1 MEEFIEP
8 AMLERGMSLLEITLF
23 FPESNVSTFT
33 SSPLESEEAEFLE
46 LDFFAF
52 QW

>member
-33 SSPLESEEAEFLE
+33 SSPLESEEVELE
-46 LDFFAF
+46 KLGFC
-52 QW
+52 